1 MYSHTCKTR
10 QTRRHSPSR
19 LPRTRQT
26 RRHLPNRLPS
36 TRQTRRHSPSRLP
49 STRQTRR
56 HSPNRL
62 PRTRYIRHSIHS
74 THSHEFGEFGASGH
88 CLKKMHSFILLVH
101 FRSHLHWISLTI
113 TTIIICLYAK
123 FFSFSVYQPKSKS
136 TFCQQKVLWS
146 TEHLR
151 KHFCL
156 FPTKKYNSIRFTLY
170 PRLFERQYVKETS
183 LN

>member
-1 MYSHTCKTR
+1 MFLVHKMTYLIMYSHTCKTR

-26 RRHLPNRLPS
+26 RRHSPNRLPS

-88 CLKKMHSFILLVH
+88 CLKKIQKWKTIFTPNRQKLFWIIRLKYQELCSQH
-101 FRSHLHWISLTI
+101 FEVIFLQKK
-113 TTIIICLYAK
+113 CL
-123 FFSFSVYQPKSKS
+123 KS
-136 TFCQQKVLWS
+136 
-146 TEHLR
+146 
-151 KHFCL
+151 
-156 FPTKKYNSIRFTLY
+156 I
-170 PRLFERQYVKETS
+170 
-183 LN
+183 